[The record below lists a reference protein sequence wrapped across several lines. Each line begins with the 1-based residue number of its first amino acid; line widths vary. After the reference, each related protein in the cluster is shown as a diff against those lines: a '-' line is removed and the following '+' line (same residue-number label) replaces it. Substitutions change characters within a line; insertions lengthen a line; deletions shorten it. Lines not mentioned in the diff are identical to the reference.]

1 MKNEKEILQLAK
13 EYNWGTVIIN
23 YIDQAN
29 EIIDKYYKEFDDDTW
44 TRVSIAENLSLNNIR
59 KFKDKLNWISFTDAY
74 NYIDDNFVEEFKD
87 YIDWTSIPFK
97 KSISDNIIEKYFDL
111 IDWEWVDE
119 YIELHKDLITV
130 SDRELKYIKEYKDRK
145 EKK

>member
-44 TRVSIAENLSLNNIR
+44 TRVSIVENLSLNNIR

-74 NYIDDNFVEEFKD
+74 NYIDNNFVEEFKD

-119 YIELHKDLITV
+119 YIESHKDLITV

>member
-1 MKNEKEILQLAK
+1 MKKIQLAK
-13 EYNWGTVIIN
+13 EYNQGTVIIN

-29 EIIDKYYKEFDDDTW
+29 EIIDKYYKEFDDDAW
-44 TRVSIAENLSLNNIR
+44 TRVSIVENLSLNNIR
-59 KFKDKLNWISFTDAY
+59 KFKDKLNWISFTDVY

-87 YIDWTSIPFK
+87 YIDW
-97 KSISDNIIEKYFDL
+97 
-111 IDWEWVDE
+111 EWVDE
-119 YIELHKDLITV
+119 YIESYKDLITV

>member
-29 EIIDKYYKEFDDDTW
+29 EIIDKYYKEFDDNDW
-44 TRVSIAENLSLNNIR
+44 SRVSIVENLSLNNIR

-119 YIELHKDLITV
+119 YIESHKDLITV

>member
-29 EIIDKYYKEFDDDTW
+29 EIIDKYYKEFNDDDW
-44 TRVSIAENLSLNNIR
+44 SRVSIVENLSLNNIR

-97 KSISDNIIEKYFDL
+97 KSVSDNIIEKYFDL
-111 IDWEWVDE
+111 IDWEWIDD
-119 YIELHKDLITV
+119 YIESNKDIINI
-130 SDRELKYIKEYKDRK
+130 SDRELKYIEKYKAKK

>member
-119 YIELHKDLITV
+119 YIESHKDLITV

>member
-29 EIIDKYYKEFDDDTW
+29 EIIDKYYKEFDDDAW
-44 TRVSIAENLSLNNIR
+44 TRVSIVENLSLNNIR

-97 KSISDNIIEKYFDL
+97 KSVSDNIIEKYFDL
-111 IDWEWVDE
+111 IDWEWIDD
-119 YIELHKDLITV
+119 YIESNKDIINI
-130 SDRELKYIKEYKDRK
+130 SDRELKYIEKYKAKK